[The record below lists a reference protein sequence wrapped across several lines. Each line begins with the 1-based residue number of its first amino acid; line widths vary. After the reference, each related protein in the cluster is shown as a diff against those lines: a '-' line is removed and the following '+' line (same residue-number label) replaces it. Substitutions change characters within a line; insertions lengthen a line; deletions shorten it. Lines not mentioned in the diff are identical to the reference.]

1 MRNWV
6 EASYSREREK
16 KKTREMKR
24 FFHVWAQFSAHSLGG
39 LFTRYNRRVKK
50 IIPWKIYKGKFD
62 LNLWIFLIHLS
73 IVTSNLREFIV
84 FLVIRACDTAQ
95 TNKKKSLTLKNNNKF
110 PIVTPTN
117 YKRALARW
125 ERRKN
130 VQIKT
135 VGGVSSEMWWGEEK

>member
-50 IIPWKIYKGKFD
+50 SSREKIYKGKFD
-62 LNLWIFLIHLS
+62 LNLWIFFIHLS

-84 FLVIRACDTAQ
+84 FSSFVLVTLH
-95 TNKKKSLTLKNNNKF
+95 KLT
-110 PIVTPTN
+110 
-117 YKRALARW
+117 
-125 ERRKN
+125 RKN
-130 VQIKT
+130 LSLSKIIINFPSWLRQTTKELSLDERGGKT
-135 VGGVSSEMWWGEEK
+135 SK